1 MSDIL
6 WAERDSQLRILCL
19 LPVNHIKRH
28 DFELLEQLYT
38 IPKTA
43 HIILSIPKPRTLEVY
58 VTTVLSPNSLVFW
71 IMARAKAK
79 NRWHINPT
87 FSVPR
92 KHALNALH
100 VTEKQQTAQWLMAW
114 SLEPDCLSG
123 FLSCSTVHP
132 LAIWLDFHKPVSAC
146 GKQT

>member
-1 MSDIL
+1 MSDTL
-6 WAERDSQLRILCL
+6 WAEWDSRLHILCL
-19 LPVNHIKRH
+19 LPVNHIKSH

-43 HIILSIPKPRTLEVY
+43 HIILNIAKPRTLEVY
-58 VTTVLSPNSLVFW
+58 VNIVLLPNSLVFW

-92 KHALNALH
+92 KDALNALH

-114 SLEPDCLSG
+114 SLEPDCPPG
-123 FLSCSTVHP
+123 FLSCSTVHL
-132 LAIWLDFHKPVSAC
+132 LAIRLDFHKPVSAC
-146 GKQT
+146 GK

>member
-123 FLSCSTVHP
+123 FLSYSTVHP